1 MLPHRNQTNLAL
13 KGILGIEAMAQI
25 ANRTGH
31 SAAGANYSS
40 IAHDYITK
48 WQTLGFALDAKPP
61 HATLSYGQNSTWGL
75 LYNLFMDKELG
86 LGLVP
91 QSVYDIQDAW
101 YPTVFGKYG
110 VVSLLLSNL
119 NAAFFLSFFLFLE
132 SWILLTIIFFF
143 NQPLDTRHSY
153 TKSKSNHS
161 LSRHQPK

>member
-1 MLPHRNQTNLAL
+1 MFVDGQKSANHLPTHRNQTNLAL

-31 SAAGANYSS
+31 SDTGANYSS
-40 IAHDYITK
+40 IAHDYISK
-48 WQTLGFALDAKPP
+48 WQTLGFALDASPP

-110 VVSLLLSNL
+110 VVSLPLSNL
-119 NAAFFLSFFLFLE
+119 NVTSE
-132 SWILLTIIFFF
+132 SWM
-143 NQPLDTRHSY
+143 Y
-153 TKSKSNHS
+153 
-161 LSRHQPK
+161 